1 MLVLFEGPDGAGK
14 TTLIKKLIAEHF
26 KDALYCKRTSWKN
39 FNPAQSSYK
48 ENIDLDVSILYDWR
62 FFFES
67 LSANFINT
75 MFFLDRSFITHKVYQ
90 LAINQSTRT
99 PKTDDILE
107 SYEKELLRHPHLVV
121 YTKHSKLRDE
131 VDVEWISQ
139 KTAPAIIAE
148 YNKYFDTNKRLN
160 TLTIN
165 TEKHDIETSVAAI
178 LGGILACKHKYKQ
191 LRYFPETANTEPI
204 KMLID

>member
-14 TTLIKKLIAEHF
+14 TTLIKKLITEHF
-26 KDALYCKRTSWKN
+26 NNALYCKRTSWKN
-39 FNPAQSSYK
+39 FNTANSSYK

-62 FFFES
+62 FFFEA
-67 LSANFINT
+67 LSANFESH

-90 LAINQSTRT
+90 LAVNQSTRT
-99 PKTDDILE
+99 PQTDDILV
-107 SYEKELLRHPHLVV
+107 SYEKELIRRPHLVV

-131 VDVEWISQ
+131 KDVKWISQ
-139 KTAPAIIAE
+139 ETAPAIISE
-148 YNKYFDTNKRLN
+148 YNKYFDNNTALN

-178 LGGILACKHKYKQ
+178 LGGILACKHHYKQ
-191 LRYFPETANTEPI
+191 LRYFPKNATTEPI